1 MLDAAA
7 LEYTLTSMKRCMWER
22 FMPAGPQATLYQ
34 SRVFC
39 SSNQP
44 ACVCQ
49 CNGLRFPLA
58 YS

>member
-1 MLDAAA
+1 
-7 LEYTLTSMKRCMWER
+7 MKRCMWDR

-44 ACVCQ
+44 ACACRWDDLQLPCVYLLVC
-49 CNGLRFPLA
+49 
-58 YS
+58 